1 VIGGHKHTYALSYPI
16 KEKYSW
22 TKHEPDPQ
30 DSTKEIWYDSK
41 TDTKPMLPT
50 LADEAGENPAY
61 EISWKIDL
69 TSDDTRNE
77 YNVSTDRSKIANT
90 KYLNSTKTPY
100 IPQALYESC
109 GEAIYD
115 AQKKGL
121 FRCCSLIDT
130 TSNSKYDGFVNYS
143 MCQATGYKLKS
154 NKELPSQIQVFSK
167 IIPKTNHKASGD
179 SPNADQLYPMYS
191 VLEFNNDC
199 SELNVTMNRITGIFA
214 SLGTDTFTQTSY
226 GKGDMDVQTLC
237 TNQDG
242 MYGNWMNIEDA
253 EEAYNADIKNRYL
266 HIIF

>member
-1 VIGGHKHTYALSYPI
+1 MIGGHKHTYALSHPI

-22 TKHEPDPQ
+22 TYNGVTK
-30 DSTKEIWYDSK
+30 DSGTEI
-41 TDTKPMLPT
+41 KPMFST
-50 LADEAGENPAY
+50 LADEAGTTPEY

-69 TSDDTRNE
+69 TSDETRNE

-100 IPQALYESC
+100 IPQELYTSC
-109 GEAIYD
+109 GEAIYE

-167 IIPKTNHKASGD
+167 IIPHTNHKASGD
-179 SPNADQLYPMYS
+179 SPNANQLYPMYS

-214 SLGTDTFTQTSY
+214 SDGKDSFTQTSY
-226 GKGDMDVQTLC
+226 GKGDMGVQTLC
-237 TNQDG
+237 TDQAG
-242 MYGNWMNIEDA
+242 MYGNWMSIEDA
-253 EEAYNADIKNRYL
+253 EKAYNTDIKNRYL